1 MNVKHL
7 SEVSFEVPDCIHSL
21 VLSDELNELL
31 NSEAELKTALSKKS
45 DQRPSGQITNAD
57 RLILSQM

>member
-7 SEVSFEVPDCIHSL
+7 SEVSCEVPDCIHSL

-31 NSEAELKTALSKKS
+31 NSEAELKTALSKN
-45 DQRPSGQITNAD
+45 QTNVCLV
-57 RLILSQM
+57 RSLFHFSTNGTG